1 MVLSSSLQEESFCY
15 VKSVGNCDNRNKGC
29 LRHSPAQEKGQVVFS
44 AQALEGQGLG
54 LSPGST
60 LLAAWEATLESALQ
74 AQNIGAVS

>member
-1 MVLSSSLQEESFCY
+1 M
-15 VKSVGNCDNRNKGC
+15 
-29 LRHSPAQEKGQVVFS
+29 VFS